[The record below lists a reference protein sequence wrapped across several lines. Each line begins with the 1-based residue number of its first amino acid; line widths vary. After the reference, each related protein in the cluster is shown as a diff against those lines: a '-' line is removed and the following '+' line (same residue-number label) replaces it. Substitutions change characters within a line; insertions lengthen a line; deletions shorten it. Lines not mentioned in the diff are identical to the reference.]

1 MNELALFAGC
11 GGGILAGCLLGW
23 NTVCA
28 VEIEP
33 YAREVLLARQR
44 DGQLPRFPLWD
55 DVCTFDGTPW
65 RGKVDI
71 ITGGFPC
78 QDISVAGK
86 GAGLEGARSSLWHQM
101 HRIICEVEPEWVFV
115 ENSPMLLRR
124 GFGTVLGA
132 LAAAGYDAA
141 WCVLGADDMGAPHV
155 RKRLWILAHDSHTH
169 GMSGAEH
176 ARQHERT
183 AQPDGCGQN
192 LMAARP
198 EMADTDGTRWHAQQ
212 HEAGITGQT
221 LEPSSEQQSGGA
233 GGRAHPVPHPYL
245 SGCQKQR
252 RTRPAAQ
259 EHKTPECGS
268 WWRSEPAVGRV
279 AHGLA
284 NRVDRLRAL
293 GNGQVPAV
301 AATAFAIL
309 QLELLNRTTHA

>member
-1 MNELALFAGC
+1 MSWHFSQGG

-28 VEIEP
+28 VEIEEYP
-33 YAREVLLARQR
+33 RRILMQRQR
-44 DGQLPRFPLWD
+44 DGQLPFFPLWD

-86 GAGLEGARSSLWHQM
+86 GAGLEGKRSSLWHQM
-101 HRIICEVEPEWVFV
+101 HRIICEVEPDWVFV

-132 LAAAGYDAA
+132 LASAGYDVA

-155 RKRLWILAHDSHTH
+155 RKRLWILAHDSHAH
-169 GMSGAEH
+169 GVPCAQCESEHERPAQLAGSGAYGLD
-176 ARQHERT
+176 AR
-183 AQPDGCGQN
+183 A
-192 LMAARP
+192 
-198 EMADTDGTRWHAQQ
+198 EMADAYGPRWNAQQ
-212 HEAGITGQT
+212 HEAGIPSQT
-221 LEPSSEQQSGGA
+221 LAQTPEQQPCRTGGCA
-233 GGRAHPVPHPYL
+233 ASAADPHL
-245 SGCQKQR
+245 SGRQKQR

-268 WWRSEPAVGRV
+268 WWRIEPGMGRV
-279 AHGLA
+279 AHGVA
-284 NRVDRLRAL
+284 DRVDRLRAL

-309 QLELLNRTTHA
+309 QLELLNRTAPAK

>member
-1 MNELALFAGC
+1 FAGG

-28 VEIEP
+28 VEIEEYP
-33 YAREVLLARQR
+33 RRILMQRQR
-44 DGQLPRFPLWD
+44 DGQLPFFPLWD

-86 GAGLEGARSSLWHQM
+86 GAGLEGKRSSLWHQM

-132 LAAAGYDAA
+132 LAAAGYDVA

-155 RKRLWILAHDSHTH
+155 RKRLWILAHDSHPH
-169 GMSGAEH
+169 GVPCPQCES
-176 ARQHERT
+176 QHERP
-183 AQPDGCGQN
+183 AQSAGSCPHQLD
-192 LMAARP
+192 ARS
-198 EMADTDGTRWHAQQ
+198 EMADPHGTRWHAQQ
-212 HEAGITGQT
+212 HEAGIPCQT
-221 LEPSSEQQSGGA
+221 LAQTPEQQPCRT
-233 GGRAHPVPHPYL
+233 GGRAASAAHPHL

-268 WWRSEPAVGRV
+268 WWRSEPGMGRV

-284 NRVDRLRAL
+284 DRVDRLRAL

-309 QLELLNRTTHA
+309 QLELLNHTATHA